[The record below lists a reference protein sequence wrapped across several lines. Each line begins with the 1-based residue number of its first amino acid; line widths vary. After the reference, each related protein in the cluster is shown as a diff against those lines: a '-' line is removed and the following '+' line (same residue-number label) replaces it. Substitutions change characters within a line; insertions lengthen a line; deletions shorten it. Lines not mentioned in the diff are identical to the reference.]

1 MLKGPRGE
9 NASRMSQTQCP
20 GCGAL
25 TFGVIRGSHVA
36 YTCRTDGEFRVS
48 GRAASQWAQSDRAE
62 RQRVLAI
69 ARKAGDP
76 PLVRRE
82 HFDSV

>member
-1 MLKGPRGE
+1 MPKGTRGE

-25 TFGVIRGSHVA
+25 AFGVIRDNYVA
-36 YTCRTDGEFRVS
+36 YHCRTDGEFRVS
-48 GRAASQWAQSDRAE
+48 GRAGAQWAQSDRAE

-76 PLVRRE
+76 PLVKRE
-82 HFDSV
+82 HFDSA